1 MAPKTS
7 AQEMKAFE
15 PQVESQKD
23 DAFPRVP
30 TTETPDLEYLSST
43 SESDIPQ
50 VSLSRRGGT
59 ASKAKEK
66 KSRKE
71 QRRSLSSQKAV
82 SIPLRPMHDV
92 MNRLR
97 HDSSFDVS
105 DYIIGY
111 VDRHL
116 GPMEKALE
124 DWSVA
129 GVEEEEFIPRHRVM
143 YFKRIS
149 DDHIVWDREKR
160 IDEIF
165 GSGATGEK
173 RASDND

>member
-1 MAPKTS
+1 M
-7 AQEMKAFE
+7 
-15 PQVESQKD
+15 ESYND
-23 DAFPRVP
+23 DAFPRVS

-43 SESDIPQ
+43 SESDVPQ
-50 VSLSRRGGT
+50 VSFSKRGGT
-59 ASKAKEK
+59 LSKAKDK

-97 HDSSFDVS
+97 HDSKFNVS

-165 GSGATGEK
+165 GSGATGEQK
-173 RASDND
+173 ALDND